1 MKKISIFEVGANYRA
16 ILQELEENGGELT
29 EEIQDFLA
37 VNNDDFEEKAEAY
50 SIIIDNSESEIQR
63 AKLSI
68 SNLQNKIKIKEKLI
82 AYLKEKLKNTLMLD
96 PLAKKITKTG
106 NVAYEKEFANSEIRL
121 FSKNSKKVEIYN
133 DKVIEEKE
141 LGTFTLTLVGNR
153 ETIDRLNEKAQ
164 QISGIFSGKR
174 DFSSNKDLIKEAIN
188 KGEITD
194 KEAALIDN
202 YNLTIK

>member
-164 QISGIFSGKR
+164 QIAGIFSGKR